1 MKLIILIIIVSNISF
16 AEFSKKNGTIIDNL
30 TQLEW
35 QDNYNDNNGDVKKEN
50 WIEAI
55 DYCENLTLN
64 SKKWRLPNIQE
75 LASLIDDTRY
85 NPSINNTFEFIGDIY
100 YSAYW
105 SSTTYPYTNGRRSHD
120 AFAVYFY
127 TGSVSLTYKGLT
139 IHVRCVRDIKKTE
152 KNSRFIKIDNSGEK
166 LDDSAVVWTYT
177 YDTKT
182 SILWENKIDK
192 DNVAQ
197 FNSSSPNYSDLE
209 KIHDYDNSYSV
220 DNVNQ
225 IIQKMNNE
233 DYFDVDSWALPS
245 SQEFIDLIKDS
256 EFNKKYFPNF
266 EGAFYSS
273 TIVKN
278 GANSTTLEKVFL
290 ETGQKSTGM
299 ANYTYKALFVVHDY
313 SLE

>member
-1 MKLIILIIIVSNISF
+1 MKIFFSFLIGFTVISF
-16 AEFSKKNGTIIDNL
+16 ADLTRVNGIVTDTVSK
-30 TQLEW
+30 LEW
-35 QDNYNDNNGDVKKEN
+35 QDDYSDNDGDIKYTTWQESIN
-50 WIEAI
+50 
-55 DYCENLTLN
+55 YCENLVLDEKSN
-64 SKKWRLPNIQE
+64 WRLPNINE
-75 LASLIDDTRY
+75 LNSIVDDTKRR
-85 NPSINNTFEFIGDIY
+85 PSINNIFKSTNSNI
-100 YSAYW
+100 YW
-105 SSTTYPYTNGRRSHD
+105 SSTTNMIAELGFNR
-120 AFAVYFY
+120 AWCIEFEFGG
-127 TGSVSLTYKGLT
+127 TGSPLKTKK
-139 IHVRCVRDIKKTE
+139 HFVRCVKDIE
-152 KNSRFIKIDNSGEK
+152 KNSRFIKIDSSGEK
-166 LDDSAVVWTYT
+166 LDDSAMVWAYT

-192 DNVAQ
+192 DNIAQ
-197 FNSSSPNYSDLE
+197 FNSTSPNYSDLE

-256 EFNKKYFPNF
+256 EFDKKYFPNF

-273 TIVKN
+273 TVVKN
-278 GANSTTLEKVFL
+278 GRNSTTLEKVFL

-299 ANYTYKALFVVHDY
+299 VNYTYKALFVVHDY